1 MYDVWFDGASPK
13 DVVEACRKRVL
24 EEIAGAMVQLDRF
37 SFDKRGV
44 GCFW

>member
-1 MYDVWFDGASPK
+1 MYDVWLDGASPK